1 LRGYRI
7 LHFATHGYLNPQA
20 PALSAIVLS
29 QVATSPRA
37 DGYVTAAEWPAYEL
51 DTDLI
56 VLSGCETGRGRLVE
70 GEGVMGLP
78 YALFVAGNRNAVLTL
93 WKVADRSGAA
103 FVTRFMQRVAS
114 GTAVAQALAATKRE
128 FSVHPAYAHPMH
140 WAGFVHYGR

>member
-1 LRGYRI
+1 
-7 LHFATHGYLNPQA
+7 
-20 PALSAIVLS
+20 
-29 QVATSPRA
+29 
-37 DGYVTAAEWPAYEL
+37 
-51 DTDLI
+51 
-56 VLSGCETGRGRLVE
+56 
-70 GEGVMGLP
+70 MGLP

-128 FSVHPAYAHPMH
+128 FAVHAAYAHPMH